1 MSEALHS
8 LIESQLPRGRVE
20 TLFDEPLANVRTPDL
35 ISLTCSIERL
45 IEHEVYGANR
55 QPTRRRLSVVADRH
69 LFVRCTDRPLPQ
81 EVTMSAT
88 FATPTSVRRP
98 TARRASTH
106 PAVRLTRRG
115 QIVLVSFALLLM
127 LGVGVALGTGSA
139 ATDDPAPSGATE
151 TVRVAAGD
159 TLWEIAAERAGGSDV
174 QGVIDEIRSLNAMST
189 GSLQAGQLL
198 LVPAS

>member
-1 MSEALHS
+1 
-8 LIESQLPRGRVE
+8 
-20 TLFDEPLANVRTPDL
+20 
-35 ISLTCSIERL
+35 
-45 IEHEVYGANR
+45 
-55 QPTRRRLSVVADRH
+55 
-69 LFVRCTDRPLPQ
+69 
-81 EVTMSAT
+81 MSAT

-98 TARRASTH
+98 AVRRASTH